1 MSFSIFLSRNIIF
14 YYFIFRNKITLLFT
28 LFLFYK
34 CQIPK
39 GYAINSCGKDGL
51 GYKQPSNDADC
62 KDSTVGKNYCCYVA
76 IQESEESETVK
87 FCTFV
92 PGNINDDVK
101 EDFQKTLEA
110 TKVEVVCYK
119 KSNYIILNSFLLIA
133 LVLFLF

>member
-1 MSFSIFLSRNIIF
+1 MVN
-14 YYFIFRNKITLLFT
+14 YKITLLFS

-62 KDSTVGKNYCCYVA
+62 KDSTVGKNYCCYVS
-76 IQESEESETVK
+76 IQESAGSETVK

-110 TKVEVVCYK
+110 SKVEVVCHK